1 MNLLDFSVYVL
12 SCFQKKALLQNCF
25 MKLWNLYEYF
35 VSKNVW
41 NFIHKTVFVKMSEDF
56 DRENYLFIIWASIYN
71 ELRDGC
77 STSERRLL
85 RQQQNM
91 HALWYSH
98 ECTPKTDTEENKML
112 NKVIIVSFVHKK
124 YSRSFLKWGWTTD
137 VTLTILMM
145 LSGPWTWWLRCCQ
158 WRDRKLSDLIRITY
172 IWIWNDMRVR
182 N

>member
-1 MNLLDFSVYVL
+1 
-12 SCFQKKALLQNCF
+12 

-35 VSKNVW
+35 VSKNVL

-71 ELRDGC
+71 ELRDRC

-137 VTLTILMM
+137 VTWTILMM
-145 LSGPWTWWLRCCQ
+145 LSGPWTWCFLGLAVNGGTESSQISSKQLIYGFGTTWQ
-158 WRDRKLSDLIRITY
+158 WEI
-172 IWIWNDMRVR
+172 NDKIKQNWV